1 MVVMKNVT
9 TELSALVS
17 EFAAKFNAFAD
28 SEFSS
33 KPNPN
38 KWSKKEVV
46 GHLIDSAQNNLRRF
60 IVAQYEMKEPNIVY
74 DQDFW
79 VNANGYQQMKK
90 EEVITLWKL
99 INERICSVLS
109 VMPESNYN
117 KQCNTSKTDV
127 QLHSLQWLAED
138 YVKHMKH
145 HLNQIIP
152 GSFNIVYN

>member
-1 MVVMKNVT
+1 MKNT
-9 TELSALVS
+9 TSELSSLVS
-17 EFAAKFNAFAD
+17 EFAAKFNAIND
-28 SEFSS
+28 SEFSN
-33 KPNPN
+33 KPVPN

-60 IVAQYEMKEPNIVY
+60 IVTQYEAKEPNIVY

-79 VNANGYQQMKK
+79 VNANGYQGMKK

-99 INERICSVLS
+99 VNERICSVLNS
-109 VMPESNYN
+109 MPESNYT
-117 KQCNTSKTDV
+117 KQSNTGKTEV

-145 HLNQIIP
+145 HLNQVIP
-152 GSFNIVYN
+152 GSFDIVYT